1 VKRDKLGRFIKGVK
15 NPELGKLMKEMY
27 ASGKLVSPWRGHKWS
42 SNCKP
47 HTEETKQKI
56 KDKRKPMVAPKI
68 IPTKLSP
75 AIGKNPVAKSV
86 VKPNMRNK
94 NPPIS
99 PPRIKKIIPPNTPD
113 FLLLNIFKYT
123 LKLFYI

>member
-1 VKRDKLGRFIKGVK
+1 MKRDKLGRFIKGVK

-56 KDKRKPMVAPKI
+56 KDKRKLQVF
-68 IPTKLSP
+68 TKETHEKRGRSLKK
-75 AIGKNPVAKSV
+75 AWKNPNSGWYK
-86 VKPNMRNK
+86 KPNA
-94 NPPIS
+94 I
-99 PPRIKKIIPPNTPD
+99 T
-113 FLLLNIFKYT
+113 LLNFILTPPVKFQ
-123 LKLFYI
+123 